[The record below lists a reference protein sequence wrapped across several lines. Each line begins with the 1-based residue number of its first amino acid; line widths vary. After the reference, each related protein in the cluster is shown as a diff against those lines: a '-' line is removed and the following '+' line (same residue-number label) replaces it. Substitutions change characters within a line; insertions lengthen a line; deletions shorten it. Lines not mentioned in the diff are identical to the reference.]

1 MGLIKRLLEKSKENK
16 SEFKEKMRQSMEE
29 RKIERLISE
38 RELSSDERELIS
50 HQKEKRAEQVKNE
63 LRKIHKKKN
72 EEMWN
77 SGSGMIGNKM
87 TILNSGRSILKEKHI
102 FMGNKNTSKI
112 KKDRMFFK

>member
-1 MGLIKRLLEKSKENK
+1 MGLLKRLLEKSSENK
-16 SEFKEKMRQSMEE
+16 KEFKEKMRRAQEE

-50 HQKEKRAEQVKNE
+50 HQKEKRAEQVKSQ

-72 EEMWN
+72 EKIWN
-77 SGSGMIGNKM
+77 SGTRMIGNKM
-87 TILNSGRSILKEKHI
+87 KILNSGRSILKEKHI
-102 FMGNKNTSKI
+102 FIGNKNTSRI